1 MQSRKAGA
9 PQPDGSDP
17 RKENASRGT
26 NQTGV
31 RAYNERLILS
41 LIRRNI
47 SLSKIEITNLTG
59 LSAQTISGIVNVLEN
74 NGLLRRDAPQRG
86 KVGQPTI
93 PFRLNPDGAF
103 SLGLKIGRRSCD
115 LVLINFLGE
124 VQLRRKHTY
133 TYPTPEDVLQF
144 VQSNIDWI
152 EVNLPEAQVARI
164 AGLGIASPFE
174 LWNWETE
181 AGAPRDILDRWRS
194 ADIQTEISN
203 ICRWPVTFCNDA
215 SAACGAELIFGNG
228 WKHSSYV
235 YFFIGSFIGG
245 GIVLDGNLYQ
255 GPTGYAGAIG
265 PLPITIR
272 NPKGELSHQQ
282 IIRHA
287 STYVLENRLREH
299 HIEPSAIWL
308 TPERWDN
315 FGETLDQWVS
325 ESAKHLA
332 FAIVSAVS
340 FIDFDAAII
349 DGALPEAVKRDL
361 VQQTIANLADYDL
374 QGTASFKVY
383 EGKVGPQARAIGAA
397 ALPFFENFARDR
409 SVMFKPET

>member
-9 PQPDGSDP
+9 AQREGSDP
-17 RKENASRGT
+17 RQEHASRGT
-26 NQTGV
+26 NQSGV

-47 SLSKIEITNLTG
+47 SLSKIGLTNLTG

-74 NGLLRRDAPQRG
+74 TGLLRRDAPLRG

-115 LVLINFLGE
+115 LVLINFLGQ
-124 VQLRRKHTY
+124 VQLRRKHIY
-133 TYPTPEDVLQF
+133 TYPTPEDVLKF

-152 EVNLPEAQVARI
+152 VENLPEAQVSRI

-181 AGAPRDILDRWRS
+181 AGAPRDILDRWRN
-194 ADIQTEISN
+194 ADIQAEISN
-203 ICRWPVTFCNDA
+203 ICKWPVTFCNDA
-215 SAACGAELIFGNG
+215 SAACGAELIFGSG
-228 WKHSSYV
+228 WKYRSYV

-272 NPKGELSHQQ
+272 NSMGGLSNQQ

-287 STYVLENRLREH
+287 STYVLENRLRGH
-299 HIEPSAIWL
+299 GIDPSPIWL
-308 TPERWDN
+308 TPESWDH
-315 FGETLDQWVS
+315 FGETLNQWVA
-325 ESAKHLA
+325 ETAKHLA

-340 FIDFDAAII
+340 FIDFDAGII
-349 DGALPEAVKRDL
+349 DGALPDAVKRNL
-361 VQQTIANLADYDL
+361 VVQTIANLADYDL

-383 EGKVGPQARAIGAA
+383 EGRVGPQARAIGAA
-397 ALPFFENFARDR
+397 ALPFFEQFSRDR
-409 SVMFKPET
+409 SVLFKPDI